1 MARPLRIERS
11 GGWYHVISRGNERK
25 PIFRDDRDRRHFLEL
40 LGKLVGLYRIRLHVF
55 VLMDNH
61 YHLVLE
67 LTEAN
72 LSRAVQ
78 WLNVSYSVWFNRRRQ
93 RSGHLFQGRF
103 KSVVVEP
110 EVWALAL
117 SRYLHLNPVRVE
129 AMGLGKRQR
138 GAQRVGLVAAPSKV
152 VVHQRMQR
160 LRGYPWS
167 SYRAYAGETSVPEWL
182 ECDKVLGLGGGVKAE
197 QRQRYR
203 KYVED
208 AVREGLPQTPW
219 ESVKEQ
225 AVLGGAEFL
234 AALKKGL
241 RFDLQ
246 EQRRGRRLLAE
257 RPSLAAV
264 IQAVEALK
272 DEKWDQ
278 FRDRHA
284 DRGRDLVLYLGRKLC
299 GLKLAELAEAVE
311 LRNYAVVGTSVQRYE
326 RSLASIPAEKANLK
340 KVLQMLNCEI

>member
-1 MARPLRIERS
+1 VLSFPRRTRPPHLPRELAHSDTGPKPGPFGTLEIFDFKANVGRR
-11 GGWYHVISRGNERK
+11 VPSR
-25 PIFRDDRDRRHFLEL
+25 PI
-40 LGKLVGLYRIRLHVF
+40 V
-55 VLMDNH
+55 
-61 YHLVLE
+61 
-67 LTEAN
+67 
-72 LSRAVQ
+72 
-78 WLNVSYSVWFNRRRQ
+78 
-93 RSGHLFQGRF
+93 
-103 KSVVVEP
+103 
-110 EVWALAL
+110 
-117 SRYLHLNPVRVE
+117 
-129 AMGLGKRQR
+129 
-138 GAQRVGLVAAPSKV
+138 
-152 VVHQRMQR
+152 
-160 LRGYPWS
+160 RGYRWS
-167 SYRAYAGETSVPEWL
+167 SYRAYAGETSVPAWL
-182 ECDKVLGLGGGVKAE
+182 ECDKVLGLDGGARAE
-197 QRQRYR
+197 QRRRYR

-208 AVREGLPQTPW
+208 VVREGLPQTPW